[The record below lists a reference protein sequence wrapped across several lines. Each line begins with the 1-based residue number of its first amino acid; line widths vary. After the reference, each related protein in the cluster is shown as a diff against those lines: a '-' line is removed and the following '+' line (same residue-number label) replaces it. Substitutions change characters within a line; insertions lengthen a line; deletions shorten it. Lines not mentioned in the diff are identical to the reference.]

1 MVFRFSASNLIFN
14 LQKNTIPVLA
24 AHFPVTDDSELLID
38 HFTLCTSFLC
48 LVGKKNKFLPHFIT
62 KHLPAHW
69 RWNTMCSSVNNADP
83 GSHPPWQ
90 RSTDI
95 KQANSL
101 VFQPLLLF
109 FFFLSDHMEKTKC
122 PGNMYFEKSSA
133 ICLTMKQLG
142 SCLQIKNFFSFFL
155 NKITGLDRCFHSSP
169 PWNQLL

>member
-1 MVFRFSASNLIFN
+1 MVFRFSSSNLIFN

-109 FFFLSDHMEKTKC
+109 FFFFQITWKRR
-122 PGNMYFEKSSA
+122 SA
-133 ICLTMKQLG
+133 QEICILRNPRQYAW
-142 SCLQIKNFFSFFL
+142 Q
-155 NKITGLDRCFHSSP
+155 
-169 PWNQLL
+169 WNSLVVAVR

>member
-38 HFTLCTSFLC
+38 YFTLCTSFLC
-48 LVGKKNKFLPHFIT
+48 LVGEKNKFLPHFIT

-69 RWNTMCSSVNNADP
+69 GWNTMCSSVNNADP

-109 FFFLSDHMEKTKC
+109 FFFQITWKRW
-122 PGNMYFEKSSA
+122 SA
-133 ICLTMKQLG
+133 QEICILRNPRQYAW
-142 SCLQIKNFFSFFL
+142 Q
-155 NKITGLDRCFHSSP
+155 
-169 PWNQLL
+169 WNSLVVAFR